1 MSLLSPIL
9 VPFDGSPHSLAAT
22 DFARRIAAATEATT
36 HLLHVGDT
44 PVAGL
49 EEAARGFRT
58 PVATRT
64 VPGAVESVIA
74 EEAARLDAGLVLMGA
89 RGRSV
94 LTGLVFG
101 STARGVL
108 TACHRPTMVVHGAMD
123 DYYVGG
129 GTVVAALDG
138 GPVTERVAA
147 HARELAGALGAT
159 VKYTTVMNVD
169 RHLARHP
176 EAYGV
181 SAERWQAQVDAHAGR
196 VFGDLPDDATVVRFG
211 VPSWEIRELAVAT
224 GAGVVVC
231 GRRGKT
237 GAEVDA
243 WRSVAFALAT
253 QGPFATLVI

>member
-22 DFARRIAAATEATT
+22 AFARRIAAATGAPT
-36 HLLHVGDT
+36 HLLHVADAPLPGLEDAARAFPT
-44 PVAGL
+44 PVTFG
-49 EEAARGFRT
+49 
-58 PVATRT
+58 T
-64 VPGAVESVIA
+64 VSGSVESVIA

-108 TACHRPTMVVHGAMD
+108 TACHRPTMVVHGPME
-123 DYYVGG
+123 DYYAGG
-129 GTVVAALDG
+129 GSVVAALDG
-138 GPVTERVAA
+138 GEVSARVAE
-147 HARELAGALGAT
+147 HARALATALGAS
-159 VKYTTVMNVD
+159 VKYATVMNVD

-181 SAERWQAQVDAHAGR
+181 SAERWRGQVEAYAAR
-196 VFGDLPDDATVVRFG
+196 AFGDLPANDTVVRFG
-211 VPSWEIRELAVAT
+211 VPSWEVRELAVST

-231 GRRGKT
+231 GRRGQT